1 MRAVSD
7 ARDRVRASIS
17 GLFAHGDPPLADTA
31 EYAGDPGLCGPD
43 SVSWRIMGD
52 VSVFV
57 GAIRALLAQAAH
69 PEAAAGVNEHSRYR
83 QDPMGR
89 LNRTAFYVTSVTY
102 GAMPEVHAAVD
113 MVRTAHQG
121 VAGQSHRGRAYSAS
135 MPGLAA
141 WVHNTLIESFLV
153 GYEEFGPPLSAADA
167 DRFVAEQSTVGSML
181 GASPLPLTAPELK
194 SWVRAHPEAGPS
206 PGMHAAIEFLRQP
219 PMTGTQ
225 GRGYQMLFQGAVSTL
240 PSELAEVLG
249 VRARP
254 GSRVA
259 AAALVRTLRVIM
271 RNSPSRRAAMDRCGI
286 PYDPSMFRDPL

>member
-17 GLFAHGDPPLADTA
+17 ELFAHGDKPLERTA
-31 EYAGDPGLCGPD
+31 QYRGDPGLCGPD
-43 SVSWRIMGD
+43 SVSWRLMGD

-57 GAIRALLAQAAH
+57 GAIRALLVQAAH

-102 GAMPEVHAAVD
+102 GAMPEVREAVD
-113 MVRTAHQG
+113 MVRAAHRG
-121 VAGQSHRGRAYSAS
+121 VTGHSHRGMAYSAS

-153 GYEEFGPPLSAADA
+153 GYEEFGSALSAADA
-167 DRFVAEQSTVGSML
+167 DRFVAEQSSVGAML

-194 SWVRAHPEAGPS
+194 RWVRTHPEAAPS
-206 PGMHAAIEFLRQP
+206 PGMRAAVDFLSRP
-219 PMTGTQ
+219 PMGATQ
-225 GRGYQMLFQGAVSTL
+225 GRGYQLLLQAAISTL
-240 PSELAEVLG
+240 PSELAGVLG

-254 GSRVA
+254 GGRIA
-259 AAALVRTLRVIM
+259 ASALVQSLRIIM
-271 RNSPSRRAAMDRCGI
+271 RNSPSRRAALDRCGVS
-286 PYDPSMFRDPL
+286 YDPSLFRDPL